1 MRSHSQPLYLVRHGE
16 TEWNGAGRYQ
26 GAKDSPLTFRGR
38 NQAAAI
44 GSALAKE
51 ASSLNGRLR
60 TYVSPLGRAQST
72 ADIIEMS
79 LHLDRTDDVRLS
91 EISTG
96 CWDGMSLYE
105 IDMEYP
111 GALDG
116 SDHGDWYFRS
126 PDGESLEAALARVRA
141 WLHDVQ
147 TPALA
152 VTHGLTSR
160 LIRGVWLGLGDA
172 EMLDLPVPQD
182 GFFRLLEGRADFIP
196 CGQTKS

>member
-1 MRSHSQPLYLVRHGE
+1 MRNLSHPLYLVRHGE
-16 TEWNGAGRYQ
+16 TEWNGVGRYQ
-26 GAKDSPLTFRGR
+26 GLRDSPLTRRGR
-38 NQAAAI
+38 DQAAEI
-44 GSALAKE
+44 GRALSKQV
-51 ASSLNGRLR
+51 STSNGPLR
-60 TYVSPLGRAQST
+60 AYVSPLGRAQAT
-72 ADIIEMS
+72 ADIIEKS
-79 LHLDRTDDVRLS
+79 LHLDRTDDVRLR

-105 IDMEYP
+105 IDIEYP

-116 SDHGDWYFRS
+116 SDRGDWYFRS

-141 WLHDVQ
+141 WLQDVQ

-172 EMLDLPVPQD
+172 EMLDLPVPQN

>member
-1 MRSHSQPLYLVRHGE
+1 VRNLSHPLYLVRHGE
-16 TEWNGAGRYQ
+16 TEWNGVGRYQ
-26 GAKDSPLTFRGR
+26 GLRDSPLTRRGR
-38 NQAAAI
+38 DQAAEI
-44 GSALAKE
+44 GRALSKQV
-51 ASSLNGRLR
+51 STSNGPLR
-60 TYVSPLGRAQST
+60 AYVSPLGRAQAT
-72 ADIIEMS
+72 ADIIEKS
-79 LHLDRTDDVRLS
+79 LHLDRTDDVRLR

-105 IDMEYP
+105 IDIEYP

-116 SDHGDWYFRS
+116 SDRGDWYFRS

-141 WLHDVQ
+141 WLQDVQ

-172 EMLDLPVPQD
+172 EMLDLPVPQN